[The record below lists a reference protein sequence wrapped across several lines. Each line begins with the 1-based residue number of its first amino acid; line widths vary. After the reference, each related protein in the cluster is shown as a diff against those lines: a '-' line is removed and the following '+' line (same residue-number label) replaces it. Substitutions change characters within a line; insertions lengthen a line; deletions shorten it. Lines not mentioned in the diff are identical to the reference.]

1 MHVSH
6 SRHAP
11 RLARWLTLLPLAV
24 LVVSACSSGAPEAY
38 NGVQARTP
46 IDKIPAGGQMRN
58 FQLVANNPLLDPKL
72 NIPRGANG
80 GITTIRDC
88 LYVGSN
94 NAAQPTVILDMKDP
108 TKPTLVGDVP
118 GIPGK
123 AMGVESFQ
131 GVSDLSLLVN
141 TTRMSAIGK
150 YTYKPSDADK
160 NIGLV
165 VYDATDCKKPTMV
178 AKIDVKNEF
187 THYMN
192 LWRDP
197 NKPDRVLASV
207 SLGNGA
213 PADGVDIRVYD
224 LTGCPKSCNPKLV
237 GEWGLR
243 AQLGVPQSV
252 TTKFD
257 GGTRT
262 DSTQT
267 HDHTW
272 SLDGRRIHLAQTKY
286 GYFQIDSS
294 ALAEGRS
301 CDASAAK
308 SKTEPG
314 HCLTVFADFKPLA
327 AFGTEVATVHGVVS
341 VPGRPYVILNHE
353 GTTCP
358 FGGITVAYIGNKEG
372 YNNYDKE
379 TGAIVGPAAGY
390 AGFFRADLFPRNVGT
405 FAIPEQNPDRCP
417 KAGDQIQP
425 TSGMTGPYGLDVL
438 RGSKT
443 VHDSIA
449 FPSVVI
455 STWDGG
461 GVRAIDI
468 TNPQTP
474 FELGYFFNKPAS
486 EVRWCSARSGPC
498 QDAEVDGEGVPV
510 RVRGSAPPDI
520 EARSYPITMN
530 GYIVY
535 SDSVSGVY
543 VLKYT
548 GPHSSEIPQKGT
560 CVAQNPNVQA
570 VGFEPCAPYK
580 TWSP

>member
-1 MHVSH
+1 MK
-6 SRHAP
+6 RF
-11 RLARWLTLLPLAV
+11 ARWASLAPLAILIV
-24 LVVSACSSGAPEAY
+24 AACSSPAPESY
-38 NGVQARTP
+38 SGVQARTP
-46 IDKIPAGGQMRN
+46 IDKIPAGGQMKN
-58 FQLVANNPLLDPKL
+58 FTLVATNPLVDPKFNL
-72 NIPRGANG
+72 PRGANG
-80 GITTIRDC
+80 GITAVRDC

-94 NAAQPTVILDMKDP
+94 IAAQPTLVVDMKDM
-108 TKPTLVGDVP
+108 TKPAVVGELP

-123 AMGVESFQ
+123 SMGTESFQ

-150 YTYKPSDADK
+150 YTYKPSEADK

-165 VYDATDCKKPTMV
+165 VYDATDCRKPTIV

-197 NKPDRVLASV
+197 NKADRVLASV

-252 TTKFD
+252 VTKYE
-257 GGTRT
+257 GGQRT

-294 ALAEGRS
+294 AIAEGRS
-301 CDASAAK
+301 CDPSPAK
-308 SKTEPG
+308 SRTESG
-314 HCLTVFADFKPLA
+314 HCLSVFPDFKPLP
-327 AFGTEVATVHGVVS
+327 AFGTEVATVHGVVP

-358 FGGITVAYIGNKEG
+358 FGGITIAY
-372 YNNYDKE
+372 
-379 TGAIVGPAAGY
+379 
-390 AGFFRADLFPRNVGT
+390 
-405 FAIPEQNPDRCP
+405 
-417 KAGDQIQP
+417 
-425 TSGMTGPYGLDVL
+425 
-438 RGSKT
+438 
-443 VHDSIA
+443 
-449 FPSVVI
+449 PSVI
-455 STWDGG
+455 FSTWDGG
-461 GVRAIDI
+461 GLRAIDI

-474 FELGYFFNKPAS
+474 FELGYFFNKPPQ
-486 EVRWCSARSGPC
+486 EVRWCSGRSGLC
-498 QDAEVDGEGVPV
+498 ADAEVDGEGVPV
-510 RVRGSAPPDI
+510 RVKGLIPPDI

-530 GYIVY
+530 GYLVY
-535 SDSVSGVY
+535 SDSVSGLF

-548 GPHSSEIPQKGT
+548 GPHASEIPAQGT

-570 VGFEPCAPYK
+570 IGYEPCKPYV